1 MFGAMIMSMLRDA
14 IIFSGMPKWGLIL
27 IWIFGSLL
35 ALYILTIIV
44 DLLFVLAFKRIM
56 KKHNRALCVLY
67 TSKLENIRKVTEL
80 LKERN
85 IVFSPEYNEIISQLD
100 SNDFADQSDEKCTI
114 AKKKLTYLHQELLFV
129 FSQHQEFFEE
139 PIFNLA
145 KNNVEEIDRN
155 LRMNSIAYNSDV
167 LGYNYWIR
175 FLPCRYI
182 FLLLKV
188 KEKETI

>member
-1 MFGAMIMSMLRDA
+1 MIMTMLKGLIVLA
-14 IIFSGMPKWGLIL
+14 GMPKWAIIL
-27 IWIFGSLL
+27 LWVFGSLL
-35 ALYILTIIV
+35 ALYLLTIIV

-56 KKHNRALCVLY
+56 KKHNRALCVLH
-67 TSKLENIRKVTEL
+67 TSKLDNIKKVTEL
-80 LKERN
+80 LKEKN
-85 IVFSPEYNEIISQLD
+85 INFSPEFNDIVLKLD
-100 SNDFADQSDEKCTI
+100 ANDFANQSEAKCTE

-129 FSQHQEFFEE
+129 FSQHQELFDE
-139 PIFNLA
+139 PVFNLA
-145 KNNVEEIDRN
+145 KNNIEEIDRN

-182 FLLLKV
+182 FLLLKI